1 MRYIQCRETNKL
13 LPVDEWFAKYGTE
26 TVQTHI
32 VIPDVPEYQSPV
44 DGKWVNGR
52 VQRKADLQR
61 TKSREWEGLEQEK
74 KEAARI
80 RKYNEEK
87 HEKEI
92 HKMVEQSFMQ
102 LNEKTRRYLG
112 A

>member
-1 MRYIQCRETNKL
+1 MRYIQDRETFKL
-13 LPVDEWFAKYGTE
+13 LPADEWFQKYGSE
-26 TVQTHI
+26 KVQTHI

-44 DGKWVNGR
+44 DGKLVSGR
-52 VQRKADLQR
+52 VQRKQDLLR
-61 TKSREWEGLEQEK
+61 TKSREWEGMEQEK

-87 HEKEI
+87 HDREV
-92 HKMVEQSFMQ
+92 HKMVEQSFMR